1 MSENR
6 ISFEDGLELFK
17 NADLFDL
24 QKAAVEIRNRK
35 NKSDEVTFVIDTNP
49 NYTNACTA
57 DCLFCAFYRKPGDSE
72 VYVKTLDEV
81 RQFMKDARSLN
92 ATTVLLQGGLHP
104 DLDLEYY
111 LDIIRM
117 TKEEFPEI
125 APHFWSAPEI
135 DNIVEVENSTIRDI
149 LQKMSDAG
157 QKSLP
162 GGGAEI
168 LSQKVRNRISPKKHK
183 VQRWLDIHETAH
195 EVGMCSTATMM
206 YGHREDP
213 EDILIHLEAIRQ
225 IQDRTGGFTAFVP
238 WTYKKDN
245 TILGKKVTKES
256 TPEDYYR
263 ILAFARIYL
272 DNFDHI
278 QASWFSEGKNTGVN
292 ALSYGADDFGGT
304 LFEENVHAETGF
316 INKTTA
322 EGLREMIREGGFTPV
337 QRDTYYNHVNS
348 KVSQ

>member
-1 MSENR
+1 MTEKR
-6 ISFEDGLELFK
+6 LSFDEGLELFK
-17 NADLFDL
+17 NAELFDL
-24 QKAAVEIRNRK
+24 QKAAVEVRNRK
-35 NKSDEVTFVIDTNP
+35 NNANEVTYVIDTNP

-57 DCLFCAFYRKPGDSE
+57 DCLFCAFYRKPGDEE
-72 VYVKTLDEV
+72 VYVKDLDDV
-81 RQFMKDARSLN
+81 RQFMSDARSLK

-104 DLDLEYY
+104 DLKLDYY

-117 TKEEFPEI
+117 TKAEFPEI

-135 DNIVEVENSTIRDI
+135 DNIAEVENLSIREV
-149 LQKMSDAG
+149 LQQMYDAG
-157 QKSLP
+157 QRSLP

-195 EVGMCSTATMM
+195 EIGMRSTATMM
-206 YGHREDP
+206 YGHREEA
-213 EDILIHLEAIRQ
+213 EDVLIHLEAIRE

-245 TILGKKVTKES
+245 TILGKKVTRES

-263 ILAFARIYL
+263 MLAFSRIYL
-272 DNFDHI
+272 DNFDHV
-278 QASWFSEGKNTGVN
+278 QASWFSEGKETGIRS
-292 ALSYGADDFGGT
+292 LSYGADDFGGT

-316 INKTTA
+316 INKTSA
-322 EGLREMIREGGFTPV
+322 EGMCEMIREAGFIPV
-337 QRDTYYNHVNS
+337 QRDTFYNHIDTT
-348 KVSQ
+348 VSV